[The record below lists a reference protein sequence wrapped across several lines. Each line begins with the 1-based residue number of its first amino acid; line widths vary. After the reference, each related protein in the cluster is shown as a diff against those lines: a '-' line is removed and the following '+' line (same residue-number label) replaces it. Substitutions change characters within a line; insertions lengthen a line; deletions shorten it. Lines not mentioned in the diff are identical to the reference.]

1 MLGQRTF
8 RYIGQRTS
16 RQIKAAALEDR
27 EVVYNK
33 TPREVILTREKERGL
48 DMWQQQ
54 WSNSTKGRI
63 SKAFF
68 PSVKRRL
75 SRKVPISPEFTAMTT
90 GHGKLRAYL
99 HRFRIIESPIC
110 PCGQQEQTVNHV
122 IFDCNIVT
130 RQRNDMIRKIQEA
143 GGKWPTMRSTGLQ
156 TSKYFRLRPRY
167 RLHNSVKHQT

>member
-1 MLGQRTF
+1 MVYTIRPKRSYSDTRGEGARH
-8 RYIGQRTS
+8 
-16 RQIKAAALEDR
+16 
-27 EVVYNK
+27 VVA
-33 TPREVILTREKERGL
+33 TMVQFDERKDKQSL
-48 DMWQQQ
+48 
-54 WSNSTKGRI
+54 
-63 SKAFF
+63 F

-110 PCGQQEQTVNHV
+110 PCGQQEQTANHA

-143 GGKWPTMRSTGLQ
+143 GGKWPTTCEALASNYLQIFSTFVRGIDFTIL
-156 TSKYFRLRPRY
+156 
-167 RLHNSVKHQT
+167 